1 MRIVPGIVVE
11 EEKVVPVAPAP
22 VAVKKN
28 NGFYVLNSD
37 NDQSYGPFASEV
49 IANAWISKRQ
59 NACDEDGEDQF
70 GVTWDDCEVVALY
83 TISSS

>member
-28 NGFYVLNSD
+28 NGFYVFNSD
-37 NDQSYGPFASEV
+37 NDQSYGYFASEA
-49 IANAWISKRQ
+49 IANTWISKRQ
-59 NACDEDGEDQF
+59 DACDEEGEDQF
-70 GVTWDDCEVVALY
+70 GVCWNDCEVVAMY
-83 TISSS
+83 TIFSS